1 MGEKEGKKLMSAVL
15 LNFEIGVLKIID
27 EVLLNAISLG

>member
-1 MGEKEGKKLMSAVL
+1 MAKTEEQNLMSAL
-15 LNFEIGVLKIID
+15 PLNFEICRVEIID